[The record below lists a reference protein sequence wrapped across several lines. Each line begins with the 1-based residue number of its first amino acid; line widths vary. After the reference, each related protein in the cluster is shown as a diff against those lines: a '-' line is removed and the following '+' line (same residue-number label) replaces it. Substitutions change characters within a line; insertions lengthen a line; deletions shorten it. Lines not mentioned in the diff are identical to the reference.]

1 MSLSQALNTSLSG
14 LRVTQ
19 AGLSLVA
26 SNVANA
32 QTLSY
37 IRKTLS
43 QEAVVAGDS
52 GSSVRILAIN
62 RELDQ
67 FVQRQMRVE
76 MAGGSYADMR
86 AQFYQRLQLI
96 YGEPGSDSAL
106 ETVYNKFISAV
117 QALVTSPDSTAAR
130 GIVLSSAQVLAQ
142 HLNGM
147 TNDLQALRGDAESAL
162 AAAAAS
168 ANEAMAKIAAING
181 QLLGSSTGDATTA
194 ALLDQRD
201 FYIDQLAQLM
211 DVRVVAGENNQ
222 VSVFTTSGVQLVGSD
237 AARLLFNAQGTMT
250 PATLWNADP
259 SKSNVGTLTL
269 VSLGGSTVDLIAT
282 KAIRSGEIAALIEMR
297 DNILVQAQNQL
308 DAIAAAMA
316 QALSDFSVDGAAV
329 SVGAQSGYEL
339 DVGGL
344 MPGNSLSVTYTDN
357 VSGTQ
362 HRVTIVR
369 VDDPATLPL
378 PDTATADPNDEVIGI
393 DFSAGLASVVSQL
406 NAQFGGLLQFSNP
419 SGTMLR
425 VLDDGAPDQ
434 ADVDAFSITQTA
446 TALNG
451 NTAALPFFTD
461 GAVPYT
467 GTITSVAW
475 QSLGFAG
482 RIAVNPAL
490 LADPSKLVLFGSN
503 PAAGDATRPDF
514 IFQRLA
520 ETSYLYPPETGLGSS
535 TAPLSGTLPTYLRQ
549 MLAAQGEAAAGA
561 LRLAQ
566 GQEIVVNALR
576 QRLSDRSGVNIDQE
590 MAHLI
595 ALQTA
600 YAANARVMSTVRDMI
615 DALLNI

>member
-1 MSLSQALNTSLSG
+1 MSLTQALNTSLSG
-14 LRVTQ
+14 LHVTQ

-32 QTLSY
+32 QTLGY
-37 IRKTLS
+37 VRKTLS

-52 GSSVRILAIN
+52 GASVRVLAIN

-67 FVQRQMRVE
+67 FVQRQLRVE

-106 ETVYNKFISAV
+106 ETLYNGFIGAV
-117 QALVTSPDSTAAR
+117 QALVTSPESVAAR
-130 GIVLSSAQVLAQ
+130 SLVLSSAQVLAQ

-147 TNDLQALRGDAESAL
+147 TSDIQALRADAESAL
-162 AAAAAS
+162 AAAAAT
-168 ANEAMAKIAAING
+168 ANEAMDKIASINR

-194 ALLDQRD
+194 MLLDQRD
-201 FYIDQLAQLM
+201 TYIDQLAQLM
-211 DVRVVAGENNQ
+211 DIRVVAGDGNQ

-237 AARLLFNAQGTMT
+237 AAKILFSAQGTMT
-250 PATLWNADP
+250 PSSLWNADP

-269 VSLGGSTVDLIAT
+269 VSVGGSAIDLVAT

-297 DNILVQAQNQL
+297 DNVLVQAQDQL

-316 QALSDFSVDGAAV
+316 QALSDYRVEGTAV
-329 SVGAQSGYEL
+329 SAGAQSGFDL

-344 MPGNSLSVTYTDN
+344 LPGNSLSLTYTDN
-357 VSGTQ
+357 VSGVQ

-369 VDDPATLPL
+369 VDDPGALPL
-378 PDTATADPNDEVIGI
+378 TDTATADPNDEVIGI
-393 DFSAGLASVVSQL
+393 DFSGGLASVVAQL

-419 SGTMLR
+419 SGTTLR

-434 ADVDAFSITQTA
+434 ADIDAFSLTQTA

-451 NTAALPFFTD
+451 SNAALPFFTD
-461 GAVPYT
+461 GASPYT
-467 GTITSVAW
+467 GAITSAGW
-475 QSLGFAG
+475 QGLGLAG

-490 LADPSKLVLFGSN
+490 LADPSRLVLFGGST
-503 PAAGDATRPDF
+503 AAGDPTRPDF
-514 IFQRLA
+514 IYQRLG
-520 ETSYLYPPETGLGSS
+520 ETSYLYPPQTGLGSS
-535 TAPLSGTLPTYLRQ
+535 AAPFAGSIPAYLRQ
-549 MLAAQGEAAAGA
+549 MLSAQGAAAAGA
-561 LRLAQ
+561 QRLAQ
-566 GQEIVVNALR
+566 GQEVVVNALR
-576 QRLSDRSGVNIDQE
+576 ERLSDRSGVNVDQE
-590 MAHLI
+590 MANLI

-600 YAANARVMSTVRDMI
+600 YAANARVMSVVKDMI